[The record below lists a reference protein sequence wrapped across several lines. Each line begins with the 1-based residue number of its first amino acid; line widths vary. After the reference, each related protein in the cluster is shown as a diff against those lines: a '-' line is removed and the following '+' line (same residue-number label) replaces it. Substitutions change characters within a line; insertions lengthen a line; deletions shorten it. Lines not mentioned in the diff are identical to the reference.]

1 MPDYQKSKIYKIC
14 CDDSDIVY
22 YGATTKRL
30 CTRMAQHKHNFK
42 KRPHVNSKLCFEK
55 GNAYIELVEN
65 FPCNSIDELNTRER
79 YYIKNFKCVNKMHPG
94 RSRKEYCEE
103 NPEKIKEYSKKYY
116 EENKEDINER
126 KKKYYEENPEKEKE
140 RVKKYYE
147 ENLEKEKERKKKYYE
162 KNQEKIKEKKKEKI
176 KCEKCNCLIS
186 RDGFREHLKTI
197 KHNR

>member
-22 YGATTKRL
+22 YGATTEKL
-30 CTRMAQHKHNFK
+30 CTRMAKHKYNFK
-42 KRPHVNSKLCFEK
+42 KGLHIKSKLCFEK

-65 FPCNSIDELNTRER
+65 SPCNSIDELNTRER

-94 RSRKEYCEE
+94 RTRKEYCEE
-103 NPEKIKEYSKKYY
+103 NPEKVKESDKKY
-116 EENKEDINER
+116 R
-126 KKKYYEENPEKEKE
+126 EENPEKI
-140 RVKKYYE
+140 
-147 ENLEKEKERKKKYYE
+147 KERKKKYYE

>member
-94 RSRKEYCEE
+94 RSRKEYREE
-103 NPEKIKEYSKKYY
+103 NPEEVKEDSKKYY
-116 EENKEDINER
+116 EKNKEM
-126 KKKYYEENPEKEKE
+126 
-140 RVKKYYE
+140 
-147 ENLEKEKERKKKYYE
+147 KKKYYE
-162 KNQEKIKEKKKEKI
+162 KNKEKIKEYKKKYYEEKKKEAI
-176 KCEKCNCLIS
+176 NS
-186 RDGFREHLKTI
+186 T
-197 KHNR
+197 